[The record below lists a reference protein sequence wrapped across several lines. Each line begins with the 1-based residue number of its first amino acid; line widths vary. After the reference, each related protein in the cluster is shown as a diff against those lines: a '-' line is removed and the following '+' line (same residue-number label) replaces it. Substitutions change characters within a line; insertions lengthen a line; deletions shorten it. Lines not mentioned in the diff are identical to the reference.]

1 MLPLKIV
8 GLLSC
13 LAVLVF
19 VSAQELQ
26 HEVRVVNVEVPVR
39 VFKGSAFVDD
49 LKIEDFELYEG
60 GKLQKVESIYLIKRT
75 SVERGEGKKV
85 EEPKVQRTFVFLF
98 QMVDYMPETGKAL
111 EYFFE
116 NVLSAQDSLIVITPV
131 KTYNLKSETF
141 GALPKDRIKEQLVG
155 ILRKDIIQG
164 GGEYRTIMRELEDT
178 PPIDMEQLQ
187 FFRDLLEQLERLRVV
202 DQKKLEYFAEF
213 LKKREGQK
221 YVYLFYQKEMIP
233 KLSLSA
239 QLPRTTDADGGTIGF
254 AIELMGI
261 LDHYKRDV
269 TFDVDLVKKTFSD
282 SSMVVHFLFITK
294 TPPVQVDI
302 ARMRP
307 SGMAMAEQSED
318 IFSAFREVAMATGG
332 LTESSS
338 DASTALKKAVEA
350 SENYYLLYYKPDD
363 DRVDGKFREISVKV
377 KRGGI
382 TVSHRAGYFAN

>member
-1 MLPLKIV
+1 MRPLKIV
-8 GLLSC
+8 GLVFC
-13 LAVLVF
+13 LAIFLSL
-19 VSAQELQ
+19 SAQELQ

-39 VFKGSAFVDD
+39 VFKGSSFVDD
-49 LKIEDFELYEG
+49 LKIEDFELYED
-60 GKLQKVESIYLIKRT
+60 GKLQKIESVYLIKRT

-85 EEPKVQRTFVFLF
+85 EGPKVQRTFVFLF

-141 GALPKDRIKEQLVG
+141 GVLPKDRIKEQLVG
-155 ILRKDIIQG
+155 ILRKDITLG

-178 PPIDMEQLQ
+178 PPVNSEQL
-187 FFRDLLEQLERLRVV
+187 FIFRDLLEQLERLRVV
-202 DQKKLEYFAEF
+202 DQKKMQYFAEF

-233 KLSLSA
+233 KLSPSA
-239 QLPRTTDADGGTIGF
+239 QLPLTTGASGGSIGF
-254 AIELMGI
+254 TMELMAI
-261 LDHYKRDV
+261 LDFYKRDI

-294 TPPVQVDI
+294 TPPVQIEI

-307 SGMAMAEQSED
+307 SGMVMAEQSED
-318 IFSAFREVAMATGG
+318 IFSAFREVARATGG

-338 DASTALKKAVEA
+338 DASVAFKKAVEA
-350 SENYYLLYYKPDD
+350 SENYYLLYYKPTD
-363 DRVDGKFREISVKV
+363 DRTDGKFREISVKV
-377 KRGGI
+377 KRGGV

>member
-1 MLPLKIV
+1 MRPLKIIC
-8 GLLSC
+8 LLFC
-13 LAVLVF
+13 LAVFLS

-39 VFKGSAFVDD
+39 VFKGSSFVDD
-49 LKIEDFELYEG
+49 LKIQDFELYED
-60 GKLQKVESIYLIKRT
+60 GKLQKIESVYLIKRT
-75 SVERGEGKKV
+75 SVEREEGKKV
-85 EEPKVQRTFVFLF
+85 EGPKVQRTFVFLF

-141 GALPKDRIKEQLVG
+141 GVLPKDRIKEQLVG
-155 ILRKDIIQG
+155 ILRKDITLG
-164 GGEYRTIMRELEDT
+164 GGVYRTIMRELEDT
-178 PPIDMEQLQ
+178 PPTSLDQLII
-187 FFRDLLEQLERLRVV
+187 FRDLLEQLERLRVV
-202 DQKKLEYFAEF
+202 DQKKMQYFAEF

-221 YVYLFYQKEMIP
+221 YVYLFYQKELIP
-233 KLSLSA
+233 KLSPSA
-239 QLPRTTDADGGTIGF
+239 QLPLTTDAGAGSIGF
-254 AIELMGI
+254 AMELMAI
-261 LDHYKRDV
+261 LDFYKRDI

-302 ARMRP
+302 ARMKP
-307 SGMAMAEQSED
+307 SGMIMAEQSED
-318 IFSAFREVAMATGG
+318 IFSAFREVARATGG
-332 LTESSS
+332 LTESSA
-338 DASTALKKAVEA
+338 DASIAFKKAVEA

-377 KRGGI
+377 KRGGVTI
-382 TVSHRAGYFAN
+382 SHRAGYFAN